1 MDAYRKRFWHEN
13 NQQMNQ
19 FCIVPWRRVQVL
31 DLWDEQS
38 WKQKKESAEKFPQQM
53 KILNINKFWKHKSF
67 DGSMFKDFVD
77 ILYVKL
83 KSRPNYEIT
92 VLWMLIGKTLS
103 KQTNSQ
109 QLNQL
114 CFTPSQMVMVLDLCD
129 EQSWK

>member
-1 MDAYRKRFWHEN
+1 
-13 NQQMNQ
+13 
-19 FCIVPWRRVQVL
+19 
-31 DLWDEQS
+31 
-38 WKQKKESAEKFPQQM
+38 
-53 KILNINKFWKHKSF
+53 
-67 DGSMFKDFVD
+67 MFKDFVD

-129 EQSWK
+129 EQS